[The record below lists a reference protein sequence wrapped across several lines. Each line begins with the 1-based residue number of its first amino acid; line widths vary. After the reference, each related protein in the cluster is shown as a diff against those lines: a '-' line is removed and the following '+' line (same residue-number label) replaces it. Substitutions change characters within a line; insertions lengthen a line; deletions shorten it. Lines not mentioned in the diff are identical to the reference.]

1 VHDYLK
7 PKKTGFEQ
15 NQYRNF
21 GFEKSSG
28 IPVLKALIFSQSCQ
42 IDESQQKRIRGVP
55 KTQLP

>member
-7 PKKTGFEQ
+7 PKNTGFEP

-28 IPVLKALIFSQSCQ
+28 IPVLKALHVMFYVLIIF
-42 IDESQQKRIRGVP
+42 IALV
-55 KTQLP
+55 